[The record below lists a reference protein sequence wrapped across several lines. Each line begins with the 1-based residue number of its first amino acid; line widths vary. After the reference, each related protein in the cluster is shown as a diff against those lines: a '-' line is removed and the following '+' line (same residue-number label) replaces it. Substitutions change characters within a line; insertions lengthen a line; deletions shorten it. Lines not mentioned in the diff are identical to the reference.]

1 MEFKLTRENIIRL
14 KVDAIVNAANNAC
27 LGGGGV
33 DGAIHKAAGI
43 GLYNECLTL
52 GGCDTGD
59 AKITSGYNLPALYV
73 IHTVGSIWGSNHK
86 LECAQLKSCYIRCL
100 ELMKKYSIKTIAF
113 PCIST
118 GVYGFPK
125 DLAAEIAINTIRE
138 ISDNDPYYDECI
150 CYFSI
155 FDMDNYPIYERYLK
169 KNSDAE

>member
-1 MEFKLTRENIIRL
+1 MELKITTENITRL

-43 GLYNECLTL
+43 ELYKECLTL
-52 GGCDTGD
+52 NGCATGD
-59 AKITSGYNLPALYV
+59 AKITKGYNLPAKHV
-73 IHTVGSIWGSNHK
+73 IHTVGSIWGSDHTA
-86 LECAQLKSCYIRCL
+86 ECADLAHCYIRCL
-100 ELMKKYSIKTIAF
+100 ELMKENNLKTIAF

-125 DLAAEIAINTIRE
+125 RKAAEIAVNTIKE
-138 ISDNDPYYDECI
+138 IALRDNYYDDCI

-155 FDMDNYPIYERYLK
+155 FDRENLPIYEELL
-169 KNSDAE
+169 NEDE